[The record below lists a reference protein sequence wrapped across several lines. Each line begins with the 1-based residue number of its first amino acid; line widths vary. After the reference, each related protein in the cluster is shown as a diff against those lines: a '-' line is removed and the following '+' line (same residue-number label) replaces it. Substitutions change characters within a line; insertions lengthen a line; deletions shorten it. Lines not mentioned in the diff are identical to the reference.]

1 MQEREIENL
10 LRALLEGEAVVFW
23 EPYVEPEYAIE
34 QVRTFEEAGVT
45 IASRGLLITA
55 GDGREF
61 MVPIVRSR

>member
-1 MQEREIENL
+1 MHEREIENL

-45 IASRGLLITA
+45 TVSRGLVTTA
-55 GDGREF
+55 GDDREF
-61 MVPIVRSR
+61 LVSIVRSR

>member
-10 LRALLEGEAVVFW
+10 LKALLEGEAVVFW

-45 IASRGLLITA
+45 TDSRGLVVTA

-61 MVPIVRSR
+61 QVSIVRSR